1 MRASSW
7 QLSFLQTTYN
17 KPQLALQ
24 SKCLMSLLNSGSRIS
39 RVRPWHSA
47 RAQGWHTMFGALVV
61 GGGNTSILDKVCFS
75 GSNLLMP
82 LSALQSKRGS
92 VMQQA
97 VKPFF
102 RFLLKHLSQT
112 LYCKSEGKPVN
123 FRLLRCFLWSL
134 VFQGWSP
141 DHCGVAENRWR
152 VCF

>member
-39 RVRPWHSA
+39 RVRPWHSRLA
-47 RAQGWHTMFGALVV
+47 HYVWRAGC

-141 DHCGVAENRWR
+141 DHRGVAENRWR